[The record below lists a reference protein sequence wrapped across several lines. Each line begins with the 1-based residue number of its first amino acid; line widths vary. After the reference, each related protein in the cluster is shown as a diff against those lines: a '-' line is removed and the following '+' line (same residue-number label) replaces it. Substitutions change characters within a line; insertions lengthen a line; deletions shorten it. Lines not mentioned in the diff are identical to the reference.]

1 MLKYEEE
8 NKVGLKVKEEAGI
21 SGWSRL
27 MTGDKDKLKFSEGK
41 QGLLSKES
49 IPKSEQ
55 KERFQ
60 NQLEQ

>member
-41 QGLLSKES
+41 
-49 IPKSEQ
+49 
-55 KERFQ
+55 
-60 NQLEQ
+60 